1 MTLSEE
7 QLDEYYSQLHHQDGM
22 QDLIGPGKDSS
33 EPTKVKKLNLSEA
46 DYMEILRA
54 KRASVSA
61 GEGPN
66 YADSMVFYK
75 GKVLGRCPAG
85 TTRSGKTCVP
95 GASATLKA
103 PGYDQQ
109 DLGGLSR
116 AQVQALVKAKST
128 EDVIKAHKK
137 QDKQ

>member
-1 MTLSEE
+1 
-7 QLDEYYSQLHHQDGM
+7 
-22 QDLIGPGKDSS
+22 
-33 EPTKVKKLNLSEA
+33 
-46 DYMEILRA
+46 MEILRA

-95 GASATLKA
+95 GASATPKG

-116 AQVQALVKAKST
+116 AQVQALSKAKST